1 MKLLL
6 LIIILISLSTTNTR
20 DDARDMFLPRSLI
33 SPGALPAPRSN
44 VIDVGMIM
52 MNVSETNN
60 KLITFF
66 TKMISSIF
74 LYSYG
79 TPLRLIFFTDEE
91 SSRVIGD
98 LLKTQ
103 SGKYLT
109 ESLIR
114 NPLTMKKLMLK
125 FPSISVAYVNT
136 SEIFSNQRTGIHQL
150 KQDFGLVNN
159 KPYKVSPQAGKQTI
173 VWNHKY
179 RHDLFYILPYYY
191 LVVCITI
198 TRYQDIY

>member
-1 MKLLL
+1 
-6 LIIILISLSTTNTR
+6 
-20 DDARDMFLPRSLI
+20 MFLPRSLI

-44 VIDVGMIM
+44 VIDVGLIMI
-52 MNVSETNN
+52 NVSEINS

-74 LYSYG
+74 LHSYG

-150 KQDFGLVNN
+150 KQYFGMVNE
-159 KPYKVSPQAGKQTI
+159 KPYKESLQTGKQPI

-191 LVVCITI
+191 LVMCSRIRNISFLTFF
-198 TRYQDIY
+198 TCGM

>member
-1 MKLLL
+1 MEILF
-6 LIIILISLSTTNTR
+6 IILVISVSTVNTQ
-20 DDARDMFLPRSLI
+20 DDARDIFLPSSLI
-33 SPGALPAPRSN
+33 SPRALPASKSN

-103 SGKYLT
+103 SGKYLS

-114 NPLTMKKLMLK
+114 NPLTMQ
-125 FPSISVAYVNT
+125 S
-136 SEIFSNQRTGIHQL
+136 
-150 KQDFGLVNN
+150 
-159 KPYKVSPQAGKQTI
+159 PYFDMKI
-173 VWNHKY
+173 
-179 RHDLFYILPYYY
+179 I
-191 LVVCITI
+191 
-198 TRYQDIY
+198 

>member
-1 MKLLL
+1 MEILF
-6 LIIILISLSTTNTR
+6 IILVISVSTVNTQ
-20 DDARDMFLPRSLI
+20 DDARDIFLPSSLI
-33 SPGALPAPRSN
+33 SPRALPASKSN

-103 SGKYLT
+103 SGKYLS

-114 NPLTMKKLMLK
+114 NPLTMKKLILK
-125 FPSISVAYVNT
+125 FPTISVAYVNT

-150 KQDFGLVNN
+150 KQYFGHVNK
-159 KPYKVSPQAGKQTI
+159 KPFYKESPQTGKQVV

-191 LVVCITI
+191 LVMCT
-198 TRYQDIY
+198 TRYLIS